1 MSIFKNFHFF
11 FFFFFFVS
19 FTQYLLEVMVLLLVF
34 EPQHQKTYIRTCASS
49 EDSDQPARICAD

>member
-11 FFFFFFVS
+11 LFK
-19 FTQYLLEVMVLLLVF
+19 QYLLEVMVLLLVF

-49 EDSDQPARICAD
+49 EDSDQHERICAD